1 MKKRDLFDCIAVCA
15 AYQTVG
21 RDIPLSVCDKVGG
34 QLAGK
39 KTGKRKRRRKNKNLR
54 VFLISLIVVLTAGGF
69 SMLGYVVLTKQKA
82 LQRDSEIPHVIELTG
97 LGQQN
102 NSNPESAAVEESA
115 SEQDAAQQQAGVATE
130 EVPTKSER
138 LFNEALAKGEEV
150 YLVNCA
156 DSERVTF
163 AFAGDILLDDEYA
176 MMFHYRTRGSD
187 INDTFSADLLERM
200 RSADVFMLNNEFP
213 FSSRG
218 APTEGKQFTFRADP
232 ANVDMYELL
241 GVDIVSLANNHAYDF
256 GENALLDTFTTL
268 ENAGIP
274 YVGAGRNIEEA
285 RKPVYFIA
293 NGIKIAVVS
302 ATQIEKNAVPD
313 TKEATTNS
321 PGVLRCMDPAALL
334 EVIAQAKENSD
345 FVILYIHW
353 GTESQAETDWLQD
366 KQAPIYAEAGVDLI
380 IGDHPH
386 CLQKLDCESGVP
398 VVYSLGNYWF
408 NSKTQNTCLV
418 EVGIN
423 KEGMEYFRFIP
434 CKQQDCRTRQLE
446 GAEKDEVLDY
456 MRRLSP
462 NVRIDE
468 EGYVTFEK

>member
-1 MKKRDLFDCIAVCA
+1 M
-15 AYQTVG
+15 
-21 RDIPLSVCDKVGG
+21 
-34 QLAGK
+34 
-39 KTGKRKRRRKNKNLR
+39 
-54 VFLISLIVVLTAGGF
+54 VVLAIG
-69 SMLGYVVLTKQKA
+69 SLAMLGYSAVMKGLDAGQNKAAEKVPMVV
-82 LQRDSEIPHVIELTG
+82 DFSGI
-97 LGQQN
+97 GQQD
-102 NSNPESAAVEESA
+102 SQSGQEQTDTLADGTAVEGTAMEGTA
-115 SEQDAAQQQAGVATE
+115 METGVSEQPVSQE
-130 EVPTKSER
+130 EELSEDER
-138 LFNEALAKGEEV
+138 LFSEAVQKGEEV
-150 YLVNCA
+150 YLVNCM

-218 APTEGKQFTFRADP
+218 TPTEGKTFTFRANP

-256 GENALLDTFTTL
+256 GEEALLDTFATL

-285 RKPVYFIA
+285 KRPVYFIA

-302 ATQIEKNAVPD
+302 ATQIERNAVPD
-313 TKEATTNS
+313 TKEATATS
-321 PGVLRCMDPAALL
+321 AGVLRCMDPAVLL
-334 EVIAQAKENSD
+334 GVIAEAKENSD

-366 KQAPIYAEAGVDLI
+366 KQAPIYAQAGVDLI

-386 CLQKLDCESGVP
+386 CLQKIGSESGVP
-398 VVYSLGNYWF
+398 IVYSLGNYWF

-418 EVGIN
+418 EVSIR
-423 KEGMEYFRFIP
+423 KEGMEYLRFIP
-434 CKQQDCRTRQLE
+434 CRQENCRTRELE
-446 GAEKDEVLDY
+446 GAERDEVLNY
-456 MRRLSP
+456 MRGLSHS
-462 NVRIDE
+462 VDIDS
-468 EGYVTFEK
+468 EGYVTF

>member
-1 MKKRDLFDCIAVCA
+1 MFW
-15 AYQTVG
+15 
-21 RDIPLSVCDKVGG
+21 
-34 QLAGK
+34 
-39 KTGKRKRRRKNKNLR
+39 
-54 VFLISLIVVLTAGGF
+54 ISLLIVLITGSFA
-69 SMLGYVVLTKQKA
+69 MLGYAAVTEKK
-82 LQRDSEIPHVIELTG
+82 DSETPIVIDFAG
-97 LGQQN
+97 LRQN
-102 NSNPESAAVEESA
+102 DSSILEDGNAQGANAAVTDETV
-115 SEQDAAQQQAGVATE
+115 SEPETAEQLTSTE
-130 EVPTKSER
+130 EDAVLAENER
-138 LFNEALAKGEEV
+138 LFDEAIQKGENV
-150 YLVNCA
+150 YLVNCE
-156 DSERVTF
+156 DRERVTF

-213 FSSRG
+213 FSTRG
-218 APTEGKQFTFRADP
+218 TPTEGKTFTFRANP
-232 ANVDMYELL
+232 ANVDIYELL

-256 GENALLDTFTTL
+256 GEEALLDTFTTL

-293 NGIKIAVVS
+293 NGMKIAVVS
-302 ATQIEKNAVPD
+302 ATQIERNAVPD
-313 TKEATTNS
+313 TREATATNA
-321 PGVLRCMDPAALL
+321 GVLRCMDPAALL
-334 EVIAQAKENSD
+334 EVIAEAKENSD

-366 KQAPIYAEAGVDLI
+366 KQAPVYAQAGVDLI

-386 CLQKLDCESGVP
+386 CLQKLDSESGVP

-418 EVGIN
+418 EVGIR
-423 KEGMEYFRFIP
+423 KEGMEYLRFIP
-434 CKQQDCRTRQLE
+434 CVQENCRTRQLE

-456 MRRLSP
+456 MRGLSP
-462 NVRIDE
+462 NVSIDD
-468 EGYVTFEK
+468 EGYVTFRDT

>member
-1 MKKRDLFDCIAVCA
+1 
-15 AYQTVG
+15 
-21 RDIPLSVCDKVGG
+21 
-34 QLAGK
+34 
-39 KTGKRKRRRKNKNLR
+39 
-54 VFLISLIVVLTAGGF
+54 
-69 SMLGYVVLTKQKA
+69 MLGYAAVTEKK
-82 LQRDSEIPHVIELTG
+82 DSETPIVIDFAG
-97 LGQQN
+97 LRQN
-102 NSNPESAAVEESA
+102 DSSILEDGNAQGANAAVTDETV
-115 SEQDAAQQQAGVATE
+115 SEPETAEQLTSTE
-130 EVPTKSER
+130 EDAVLAENER
-138 LFNEALAKGEEV
+138 LFDEAIQKGENV
-150 YLVNCA
+150 YLVNCE
-156 DSERVTF
+156 DRERVTF

-213 FSSRG
+213 FSTRG
-218 APTEGKQFTFRADP
+218 TPTEGKTFTFRANP
-232 ANVDMYELL
+232 ANVDIYELL

-256 GENALLDTFTTL
+256 GEEALLDTFTTL

-293 NGIKIAVVS
+293 NGMKIAVVS
-302 ATQIEKNAVPD
+302 ATQIERNAVPD
-313 TKEATTNS
+313 TREATATNA
-321 PGVLRCMDPAALL
+321 GVLRCMDPAALL
-334 EVIAQAKENSD
+334 EVIAEAKENSD

-366 KQAPIYAEAGVDLI
+366 KQAPVYAQAGVDLI

-386 CLQKLDCESGVP
+386 CLQKLDSESGVP

-418 EVGIN
+418 EVGIR
-423 KEGMEYFRFIP
+423 KEGMEYLRFIP
-434 CKQQDCRTRQLE
+434 CVQENCRTRQLE

-456 MRRLSP
+456 MRGLSP
-462 NVRIDE
+462 NVSIDD
-468 EGYVTFEK
+468 EGYVTFRDT

>member
-1 MKKRDLFDCIAVCA
+1 MFW
-15 AYQTVG
+15 
-21 RDIPLSVCDKVGG
+21 
-34 QLAGK
+34 
-39 KTGKRKRRRKNKNLR
+39 
-54 VFLISLIVVLTAGGF
+54 ISLLIVLITGSFA
-69 SMLGYVVLTKQKA
+69 MLGYAAVTEKK
-82 LQRDSEIPHVIELTG
+82 DSETPIVIDFAG
-97 LGQQN
+97 LRQN
-102 NSNPESAAVEESA
+102 DSSILEDGNAQGANAAVTDETV
-115 SEQDAAQQQAGVATE
+115 SEPETAEQLTSTE
-130 EVPTKSER
+130 EDAVLAENER
-138 LFNEALAKGEEV
+138 LFDEAMQKGENV
-150 YLVNCA
+150 YLVNCE
-156 DSERVTF
+156 DRERVTF

-213 FSSRG
+213 FSTRG
-218 APTEGKQFTFRADP
+218 TPTEGKTFTFRANP
-232 ANVDMYELL
+232 ANVDIYELL

-256 GENALLDTFTTL
+256 GEEALLDTFTTL

-293 NGIKIAVVS
+293 NGMKIAVVS
-302 ATQIEKNAVPD
+302 ATQIERNAVPD
-313 TKEATTNS
+313 TREATATNA
-321 PGVLRCMDPAALL
+321 GVLRCMDPAALL
-334 EVIAQAKENSD
+334 EVIAEAKENSD

-366 KQAPIYAEAGVDLI
+366 KQAPVYAQAGVDLI

-386 CLQKLDCESGVP
+386 CLQKLDSESGVP

-418 EVGIN
+418 EVGIR
-423 KEGMEYFRFIP
+423 KEGMEYLRFIP
-434 CKQQDCRTRQLE
+434 CVQENCRTRQLE

-456 MRRLSP
+456 MRGLSP
-462 NVRIDE
+462 NVSIDD
-468 EGYVTFEK
+468 EGYVTFRDT